1 MAKKSRGKRRLDKF
15 YNLAKEQGY
24 RSRAAFKLIQLDR
37 KYGFLAKAT
46 AVLDLCAAPGGW
58 CQVAR
63 KAVPV
68 TGMVIGIDLEKIKPI
83 RGVTTLVEDITTESC
98 RAAIRRETREGLVDV
113 VLHDGAPNVG
123 GNWASEAYTQSSL
136 VLDSL
141 RLATEFLVPNGTFVT
156 KVFRSS
162 EYTHLLFAMNQL
174 FRKVEATKPQASR
187 CASLSLSFFLFSHA
201 TCVCPY
207 MFFYRRPTD
216 RGAHRVPSNN
226 DARNPTKNQCG
237 TRQTQK
243 HLRGNIRGVPR
254 LQGAREN

>member
-1 MAKKSRGKRRLDKF
+1 MAKKTRGKRRLDRF
-15 YNLAKEQGY
+15 YTLAKEQGY
-24 RSRAAFKLIQLDR
+24 RSRASFKLLQLDR
-37 KYGFLAKAT
+37 KYDFLSQAA

-63 KAVPV
+63 SRMPV
-68 TGMVIGIDLEKIKPI
+68 SGVVIGIDLEKIRPI
-83 RGVTTLVEDITTESC
+83 RGVLTLVEDITTEKC
-98 RAAIRRETREGLVDV
+98 RASIRRELKDGLVDV

-162 EYTHLLFAMNQL
+162 EYTHLLYAMNQL

-187 CASLSLSFFLFSHA
+187 NTSAEIFVVCQGYKAPGKIDSRLLDHRHLFKDVQDQP
-201 TCVCPY
+201 TPVNVL
-207 MFFYRRPTD
+207 RPSKSK
-216 RGAHRVPSNN
+216 A
-226 DARNPTKNQCG
+226 
-237 TRQTQK
+237 
-243 HLRGNIRGVPR
+243 PR
-254 LQGAREN
+254 EG